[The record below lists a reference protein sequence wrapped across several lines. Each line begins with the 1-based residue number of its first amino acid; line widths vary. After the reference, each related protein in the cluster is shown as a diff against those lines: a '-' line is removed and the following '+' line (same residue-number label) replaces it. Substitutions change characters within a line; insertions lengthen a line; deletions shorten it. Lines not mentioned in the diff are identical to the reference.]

1 MRILLDHCVD
11 RRLKR
16 LLSDYEVKTAREM
29 SWESIKNGVLL
40 ALAAAEFDVMLTVDQ
55 NIKHQ
60 QNLTKLPLAIVVM
73 VATVNN
79 RFETLASY
87 IPEVKEVLS
96 RLRSGE
102 YVEVHKPKDA

>member
-60 QNLTKLPLAIVVM
+60 QNLSARDLRFIVLIGRDNTYPTLSPL
-73 VATVNN
+73 
-79 RFETLASY
+79 
-87 IPEVKEVLS
+87 IPEVKKTLLTIVP
-96 RLRSGE
+96 GE
-102 YVEVHKPKDA
+102 LVEIS